1 MERNREEL
9 EAEKSEE
16 QPRKPYST
24 PRLTRHGTVDEL
36 TRSTGALGTAD
47 LIYSG

>member
-24 PRLTRHGTVDEL
+24 PRVTKHGTVEEL
-36 TRSTGALGTAD
+36 TRATLTGGGAD
-47 LIYSG
+47 IIYSA